1 MHSNVKYY
9 STKKNV
15 KYYYLTFKIHLN
27 VTRETPLN
35 C

>member
-1 MHSNVKYY
+1 MHS
-9 STKKNV
+9 NV